1 MLPEPDLSGFTAAQI
16 EFAIAAWPMRTAE
29 ELRSARVY
37 RALARACRPVMPEPW
52 PARFDEVVREEL
64 AHARL
69 CEAVGRR
76 LGAAPAVHDP
86 SRVQARLADLVDDE
100 ARTIA
105 LLAVEVAMG
114 ETVSMTMFRAGRRDA
129 TEPLTRYALDA
140 IVRDETRHQQLGWDG
155 LEALLPLLSE
165 PRREALDLELARSLG
180 AFERQIALPVL
191 KRLESGEPFDPA
203 YAALGVIAP
212 ESRVEAFYDSI
223 EKLVIPHL
231 ARLGLD
237 GQRAWDRRYR
247 A

>member
-37 RALARACRPVMPEPW
+37 RALARACRGILPEPW
-52 PARFDEVVREEL
+52 PARFEEVVREEL
-64 AHARL
+64 RHARL
-69 CEAVGRR
+69 CEAVGAR
-76 LGAAPAVHDP
+76 LGAARPVHDP
-86 SRVQARLADLVDDE
+86 SRVRARLAELPDAE

-114 ETVSMTMFRAGRRDA
+114 ETVSMTLFRAGRRAA
-129 TEPLTRYALDA
+129 TEPLTRWALDA

-155 LEALLPLLSE
+155 LERLLPSLSP

-180 AFERQIALPVL
+180 AFEQQIALPVL
-191 KRLESGEPFDPA
+191 KRLEAGEPFDPA
-203 YAALGVIAP
+203 HAALGVLAP
-212 ESRVEAFYDSI
+212 EARVEAFYDAI

-231 ARLGLD
+231 ARLGVG
-237 GQRAWDRRYR
+237 GQRAWDNRYR
-247 A
+247 